1 MTDAEILADIDSH
14 FISQH
19 INSWVNRIHRLRLSQ
34 IIQMYYSHQY
44 GIPSI
49 TIENA
54 NKNNSALNTQH
65 PHDNKH
71 IKSEAIR
78 RDVEEIDVDF
88 IQR

>member
-1 MTDAEILADIDSH
+1 MTDAEILAGIDSH

-49 TIENA
+49 TIEN
-54 NKNNSALNTQH
+54 T
-65 PHDNKH
+65 NKH
-71 IKSEAIR
+71 NSEMTNTETNHR
-78 RDVEEIDVDF
+78 RDIEELDVDF
-88 IQR
+88 IQRFV

>member
-1 MTDAEILADIDSH
+1 MTNAEILAGIDSH

-19 INSWVNRIHRLRLSQ
+19 IKSWVNRIHRLRLSQ

-49 TIENA
+49 TIENT
-54 NKNNSALNTQH
+54 NKNNSALNAQQQNT
-65 PHDNKH
+65 KT
-71 IKSEAIR
+71 EAFH